1 MKKPGN
7 NPIHSLKSDLYS
19 PITTVLLIVG
29 IFFITQIVA
38 VILLGAYPAFKGW
51 DEQESLRWLTESTIA
66 QFANMLLVAI
76 FAVTGVWYLLRR
88 LKVPM
93 KRIGLVRPQLRDI
106 GYALIGYGLY
116 FVSYI
121 ILIIIIKILF
131 PELNLEQEQD
141 IGFKQ
146 VSGTLQT
153 VLVFFSLVILPPI
166 WEEIIFRGF
175 LFTNLRAKFRL
186 RWAILLTS
194 VLFAIVHLQFGNGQP
209 LLWVA
214 AIDTFILSCYLC
226 ILRERSGSLWPPI
239 LLHAAKN
246 SVAFYFLFIR

>member
-1 MKKPGN
+1 MKTTTSPYVESKKN
-7 NPIHSLKSDLYS
+7 QLYS
-19 PITTVLLIVG
+19 PLATILSIVG
-29 IFFITQIVA
+29 IFFSAQIVA

-51 DEQESLRWLTESTIA
+51 DEQESLRWLTDSTIA

-93 KRIGLVRPQLRDI
+93 RRIGLVRPHLRDI
-106 GYALIGYGLY
+106 GYALAGYGLY

-121 ILIIIIKILF
+121 ILIIVVTKLI
-131 PELNLEQEQD
+131 PGLNLDQEQD

-166 WEEIIFRGF
+166 WEEIVFRGF
-175 LFTNLRAKFRL
+175 LFTNLRAKLRL

-194 VLFAIVHLQFGNGQP
+194 VLFAVVHLQFGNGQP

-226 ILRERSGSLWPPI
+226 ILRERSGSLWPSI
-239 LLHAAKN
+239 LLHAMKN